1 MAVSNQLEGLDILL
15 AKRTTRTKKERKRY
29 GKSLR
34 KAVPRNVFGGW
45 HSGPGRP
52 DPVEL
57 IFGQDKERVS
67 MLVPIRHERMAV
79 SPFTFYRGAAL
90 VMASDLSW
98 LPTTG
103 IEVQLCGDAHVS
115 NFGMFLSPERRTVF
129 DINDFDE
136 TTRGPW
142 EWDVARLAASIEI
155 CGRDRGFLPERSR
168 EAVLATVREYR
179 EGMRQFADMGNL
191 DVWYEHADVD
201 RLLESFSNSTTK
213 QNRKK
218 VAKKVNR
225 SKKKNSAR
233 AIRKFTEVVDGEL
246 RIISDP
252 PLIVP
257 IREIA
262 SKAGITM
269 PDNVDMAEVV
279 SLVLDEYE
287 KTLAPERAA
296 LVRSYRGVDIA
307 HKVVGVGSVGLRAWV
322 VVLEGADSNDPLV
335 LQVKEAGP
343 SVLERFV
350 GKAPQSNHGQRVV
363 EGQHAIQTASD
374 MLLGWTSL
382 PAREGG
388 TRDYY
393 VRQLWDG
400 KGSVDLDTIGE
411 KQLEMLGRLCG
422 LTLARAHARTGDR
435 FAIAAY
441 LGKSDEFDEAM
452 ADFATTYA
460 DQNEK
465 DYASFVAA
473 IEQ

>member
-1 MAVSNQLEGLDILL
+1 MSNQIEGIEKLL
-15 AKRTTRTKKERKRY
+15 TKRTVRTKKERKRY

-34 KAVPRNVFGGW
+34 KAVPRNVFAGW
-45 HSGPGRP
+45 QSGPGRP

-57 IFGQDKERVS
+57 IFGQDEQRVS
-67 MLVPIRHERMAV
+67 ALVPIRHERMSV

-115 NFGMFLSPERRTVF
+115 NFGVFLSPERRTIF

-136 TTRGPW
+136 TMRGPW

-155 CGRDRGFLPERSR
+155 CGRDRAFSSKQTRK
-168 EAVLATVREYR
+168 AVLATVRGYR
-179 EGMRQFADMGNL
+179 EAMRGFAEMGNL
-191 DVWYEHADVD
+191 EVWYAHADVEK
-201 RLLESFSNSTTK
+201 LLKSFGKEASK
-213 QNRKK
+213 QSRKSVK
-218 VAKKVNR
+218 QGIKH
-225 SKKKNSAR
+225 SQKKNSAR
-233 AIRKFTEVVDGEL
+233 AVRKFTEVVDGKL
-246 RIISDP
+246 RIVSDP
-252 PLIVP
+252 PIIVP
-257 IREIA
+257 IRDIA
-262 SKAGITM
+262 SEVGVTV
-269 PDNVDMAEVV
+269 PEDVDMASAVSVV
-279 SLVLDEYE
+279 LQEYE
-287 KTLAPERAA
+287 KTLSPERAA
-296 LVRSYRGVDIA
+296 LVRSYRGVDVA

-322 VVLEGADSNDPLV
+322 VVLEGADFSDPLV

-343 SVLERFV
+343 SVLERYV
-350 GKAPQSNHGQRVV
+350 GKAPQANHGQRVV
-363 EGQHAIQTASD
+363 EGQHAIQSASD

-382 PAREGG
+382 PSIDGG

-400 KGSVDLDTIGE
+400 KGSVGLDSIKE
-411 KQLEMLGRLCG
+411 EQLQMLGRLCG
-422 LTLARAHARTGDR
+422 WTLAHAHARTGDR

-452 ADFATTYA
+452 ADFSVTYA
-460 DQNEK
+460 DQNDE
-465 DYASFVAA
+465 DYASFIAA